1 MNGADHNDAT
11 RLEQAFS
18 TEEYDHAPGGCP
30 SDEDLWASASG
41 DLNPAA
47 NEAIIL
53 HLAQCSE
60 CSSIWRL
67 GREILPED
75 HLSGASVVS
84 IEDRRPSRSW
94 RRVLLPAAA
103 AAAAAILIGVGLS
116 TGLFLKNDPAS
127 TPVFRDQ
134 GNDYKILPSPEAR
147 SLPRFACNL
156 RWTTGPEGTRY
167 DLIVT
172 DGDLEILSTVKGLEE
187 PEYTLPQEKLPA
199 PMDELFWRV
208 TARLPDGGSVSSE
221 TFTTVID
228 DGEEVTGS

>member
-1 MNGADHNDAT
+1 MSGADHNDGT

-18 TEEYDHAPGGCP
+18 TDEMDRAPGGCP
-30 SDEDLWASASG
+30 SDEELWASASG
-41 DLNPAA
+41 ELNPTA
-47 NEAIIL
+47 NEAVIL

-75 HLSGASVVS
+75 HHSGASVVS
-84 IEDRRPSRSW
+84 IEDRRRPSLW

-103 AAAAAILIGVGLS
+103 AAVLIGVGLS
-116 TGLFLKNDPAS
+116 TGLFLKNDPSS

-147 SLPRFACNL
+147 SLPRSACTL
-156 RWTTGPEGTRY
+156 RWSTGPDGTRY

-172 DGDLEILSTVKGLEE
+172 DGELEILGTVKGLSE
-187 PEYTLPQEKLPA
+187 PEYTVPQGKIPA
-199 PMDELFWRV
+199 PADELFWRV

-228 DGEEVTGS
+228 DDKGVPGS

>member
-11 RLEQAFS
+11 LLEQAFS
-18 TEEYDHAPGGCP
+18 TDEMDRAPGDCP
-30 SDEDLWASASG
+30 SDEELWASASG
-41 DLNPAA
+41 ELSQAA
-47 NEAIIL
+47 NETVIL

-84 IEDRRPSRSW
+84 IEDRRRSSLW

-103 AAAAAILIGVGLS
+103 AAVLIGVGLS
-116 TGLFLKNDPAS
+116 TGLFLKNDPTS
-127 TPVFRDQ
+127 TPVFRNQ
-134 GNDYKILPSPEAR
+134 GNDYKILPSPEAK
-147 SLPRFACNL
+147 SLPRSACNL
-156 RWTTGPEGTRY
+156 RWSSGPDGTRY

-172 DGDLEILSTVKGLEE
+172 DGELEILSTVKGLNE
-187 PEYTLPQEKLPA
+187 PEYTVPQGQIPA
-199 PMDELFWRV
+199 STEELLWRV
-208 TARLPDGGSVSSE
+208 TAHLPDGGSVSSE

-228 DGEEVTGS
+228 DDEEVPGS